1 MYCPSCR
8 TEYVE
13 GVTKCSD
20 CGAALVRVIPALEH
34 DDEPLR
40 MAHTTNPRTAPMI
53 QELLRNNGIE
63 SILQGEESAS
73 TLPAAGELD
82 QVRIWVRE
90 SAKSR
95 ADELIHAFFEPD
107 EDISTDEAKDS

>member
-1 MYCPSCR
+1 MYCPSCG

-13 GVTKCSD
+13 GVAKCSD
-20 CGAALVRVIPALEH
+20 CGAVLVREMPVLER

-40 MAHTTNPRTAPMI
+40 MVHMSGPREAPMI
-53 QELLRNNGIE
+53 QELLEHNGIE
-63 SILQGEESAS
+63 SILQGEASAS

-90 SAKSR
+90 SDRRR
-95 ADELIHAFFEPD
+95 AEDLIEAFFDKNAIEGGEED
-107 EDISTDEAKDS
+107 E